1 MGWRVVRRFC
11 RRRREVRRQAVR
23 TGNGPDRGLG
33 GSLISQIV
41 PAGGDP
47 HMVVPEKVRA
57 REGPLF
63 SAVRGRGN
71 PATGTPG
78 IELRS
83 PLLGLISAQGM
94 SFGGGC
100 GTDAPLFYVRGARPA
115 PRGVR
120 SVVSAARYRGF
131 PGPQY
136 LTPLSLPEHFFSGNG
151 ISPKTRERLVKNGG
165 KAWTGRFSPLPIP
178 RWLSTWRPA
187 VRR

>member
-1 MGWRVVRRFC
+1 MGWRAVRRFC

-23 TGNGPDRGLG
+23 TGNGPGRGLG
-33 GSLISQIV
+33 GSLISQIA

-47 HMVVPEKVRA
+47 RLAVPEKVRA

-63 SAVRGRGN
+63 SAVRGRGK

-100 GTDAPLFYVRGARPA
+100 GTDAPLFYVRGAWPA

-136 LTPLSLPEHFFSGNG
+136 LTPLSLPEHFFRANPEQTEPFATTHLRKINELGLF
-151 ISPKTRERLVKNGG
+151 R
-165 KAWTGRFSPLPIP
+165 
-178 RWLSTWRPA
+178 
-187 VRR
+187 